1 MYPAELVQSIE
12 SLPAARAACQGPPPL
27 SEKVRSQLL
36 QENHPDYQTAAFR
49 HLRVGSSRGTRVAHE
64 VADQLEAASDLNYAD
79 LDLNPARSTD
89 VLVLGSGGAG
99 LIAALSAASMGAK
112 VLLATKLGI
121 GNSNTIMALGGMQA
135 SVADGDSTLR
145 HFADTMLAGKS
156 KGKPG
161 LVRTMVEDGPRVVE
175 WLRQLGVDFDRDETG
190 NFSTRKAGGLSAPR
204 ILSVGDFTG
213 LNILKALKDEIR
225 CHPNIELMEFSPA
238 VELTTSKFGE
248 CNGAVLF
255 RLPIKRYLTV
265 SAKAVV
271 LATGGSGRLHVQGYP
286 TSNNFGATGD
296 AVALAYRAGVDLV
309 DLDSFQYHPTGLVF
323 PHHMVGMLVS
333 EAVRSHGGQLR
344 NNRGE
349 RFIAELETRD
359 LCSSAIINECKQGR
373 GIRTPGGLSGV
384 WLDTPQLEE
393 AKGKGF
399 LRKKL
404 PHLYKQMLRI
414 GINITKQPLLIYPTL
429 HYQNGGVV
437 IDEKAETKVP
447 GLYVAGEAAGGIHGH
462 NRCMGNSLLDIFV
475 FGRRAGLAAAKRM
488 HDSPGQATLGHVTR
502 FNQELTSRRISNLAR
517 SPALFPEFISNRL

>member
-1 MYPAELVQSIE
+1 MYPPELIQTIE
-12 SLPAARAACQGPPPL
+12 SLSAARAQCQGPPAL
-27 SEKVRSQLL
+27 SDKARKKLL
-36 QENHPDYQTAAFR
+36 KDNHPDQQAAAFR
-49 HLRVGSSRGTRVAHE
+49 HLRVGSSCGTRVAHE
-64 VADQLEAASDLNYAD
+64 VADQLEAASDLDYAN
-79 LDLNPARSTD
+79 LDLNPSDSAD

-112 VLLATKLGI
+112 VVLATKLGV

-135 SVADGDSTLR
+135 SVGDGDSTLR
-145 HFADTMLAGKS
+145 HFADTMLAGRS
-156 KGKPG
+156 VAKPG
-161 LVRTMVEDGPRVVE
+161 LVRTMVEDGPRIIE
-175 WLRQLGVDFDRDETG
+175 WLRQLGVDFDRDSEG
-190 NFSTRKAGGLSAPR
+190 NYSLRKAGGLSAPR

-225 CHPNIELMEFSPA
+225 AHPNIEVMEFSPA
-238 VELTTSKFGE
+238 VELTTNKFGE

-255 RLPIKRYLTV
+255 RLPIKRYTTV

-271 LATGGSGRLHVQGYP
+271 LATGGGGRLHVQGYP

-296 AVALAYRAGVDLV
+296 AIALAYRAGAGLV

-323 PHHMVGMLVS
+323 PHHMVGMLIS
-333 EAVRSHGGQLR
+333 EAVRSLGGQLR

-349 RFIAELETRD
+349 RFITELETRD
-359 LCSSAIINECKQGR
+359 LVSSAIIDECKKGR
-373 GIRTPGGLSGV
+373 GVPTPGGQLGV

-399 LRKKL
+399 LRKKM
-404 PHLYKQMLRI
+404 PHLYKQMLRT
-414 GINITKQPLLIYPTL
+414 GINITKQPLLVYPTL

-437 IDEKAETKVP
+437 IDEKAATRVP
-447 GLYVAGEAAGGIHGH
+447 GLFVAGEAAGGIHGH

-488 HDSPGQATLGHVTR
+488 HDTPGSPTLEHISK
-502 FNQELTSRRISNLAR
+502 FHSELKSLRISNVAR
-517 SPALFPEFISNRL
+517 SPALFPEFISNNL

>member
-1 MYPAELVQSIE
+1 MYPQELMQKIEGLAATRAEGQD
-12 SLPAARAACQGPPPL
+12 PPTL
-27 SEKVRSQLL
+27 SEKARSILL
-36 QENHPDYQTAAFR
+36 RENHPDHQAAAFR

-64 VADQLEAASDLNYAD
+64 LADQLEAGSDLNYAG
-79 LDLNPARSTD
+79 LDLNPAVGTD

-99 LIAALSAASMGAK
+99 LIAALSAASAGAK
-112 VLLATKLGI
+112 VIIATKLGV

-156 KGKPG
+156 VAKPS
-161 LVRTMVEDGPRVVE
+161 LVRIMAEDGPRIVE
-175 WLRQLGVDFDRDETG
+175 WLRQLGVDFDRDDAG
-190 NFSTRKAGGLSAPR
+190 NFTTRKAGGLSAPR

-213 LNILKALKDEIR
+213 LNILKVLQDEIR
-225 CHPNIELMEFSPA
+225 SHPNIEVLEFAPA
-238 VELTTSKFGE
+238 VELTTSKFGD
-248 CNGAVLF
+248 CNGAVLYK
-255 RLPIKRYLTV
+255 LPIKRYLTV
-265 SAKAVV
+265 SAKAVI

-296 AVALAYRAGVDLV
+296 AIAMAYRAGADLV

-349 RFIAELETRD
+349 RFIHELETRD

-373 GIRTPGGLSGV
+373 GLKTPGGQCGV

-393 AKGKGF
+393 SKGKGF

-404 PHLYKQMLRI
+404 PHLYKQMLRS
-414 GINITKQPLLIYPTL
+414 GINISKQPLLIYPTL
-429 HYQNGGVV
+429 HYQNGGIV
-437 IDEKAETKVP
+437 IDEKAETRVS
-447 GLYVAGEAAGGIHGH
+447 GLFVAGEAAGGIHGH
-462 NRCMGNSLLDIFV
+462 NRSMGNSLLDIFV
-475 FGRRAGLAAAKRM
+475 FGRRAGLAAAKTM
-488 HDSPGQATLGHVTR
+488 YESGGQLTLGHVDR
-502 FNQELTSRRISNLAR
+502 FQRELKSLRISNVAR
-517 SPALFPEFISNRL
+517 SPALFPEFISNKL

>member
-1 MYPAELVQSIE
+1 MYPPELVQSIE
-12 SLPAARAACQGPPPL
+12 SLPAARAECQGPPTL
-27 SEKVRSQLL
+27 SEKSRNKLL
-36 QENHPDYQTAAFR
+36 RDNHPDLQAAAFR

-64 VADQLEAASDLNYAD
+64 IADQLEAASDLAYAD
-79 LDLNPARSTD
+79 LDLDPACSTD

-99 LIAALSAASMGAK
+99 LIAALSAASLGAK
-112 VLLATKLGI
+112 VLLATKLGV

-135 SVADGDSTLR
+135 SVGDGDSTLR

-156 KGKPG
+156 VANPS
-161 LVRTMVEDGPRVVE
+161 LVRTMVEDGPRLVE
-175 WLRQLGVDFDRDETG
+175 WLRQLGVDFDRDESG

-204 ILSVGDFTG
+204 IISVGDFTG
-213 LNILKALKDEIR
+213 LNILKVLKDEIR
-225 CHPNIELMEFSPA
+225 CHPNIELLEFSPA
-238 VELTTSKFGE
+238 VELTTNKFGE

-255 RLPIKRYLTV
+255 SLPIRRYTTV

-271 LATGGSGRLHVQGYP
+271 LATGGGGRLHVQGYP

-323 PHHMVGMLVS
+323 PHHMVGMLIS

-349 RFIAELETRD
+349 RFIPELETRD

-373 GIRTPGGLSGV
+373 GVRTPGGNQGV

-393 AKGKGF
+393 VKGKGF

-404 PHLYKQMLRI
+404 PHLYKQMMRT

-447 GLYVAGEAAGGIHGH
+447 GLFVAGEAAGGIHGH

-475 FGRRAGLAAAKRM
+475 FGRRAGLAAAKKM
-488 HDSPGQATLGHVTR
+488 HDTPGNPTLEHVSK
-502 FNQELTSRRISNLAR
+502 FHGELKSLRISNVAR
-517 SPALFPEFISNRL
+517 SPALFPEFISNKL